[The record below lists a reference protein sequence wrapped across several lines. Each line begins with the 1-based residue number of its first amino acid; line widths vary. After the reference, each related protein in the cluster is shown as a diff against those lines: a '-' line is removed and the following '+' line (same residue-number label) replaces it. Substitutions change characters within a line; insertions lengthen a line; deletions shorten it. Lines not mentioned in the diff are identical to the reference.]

1 MSFQDKKD
9 KGKKYRGSKKESTAS
24 KSRKSLTIETAIE
37 TVGLSHGLT
46 LPPPPPPPASPSF
59 PDSPAEKSPWWSRK
73 PKSKVVP
80 LSETSDQPPPGCARS
95 SPTVT
100 LESPA
105 TTAHTQTSL
114 DELFDD
120 DPQNVNMKYT

>member
-9 KGKKYRGSKKESTAS
+9 KGRKSRGSKKESTAS
-24 KSRKSLTIETAIE
+24 KSKKSQ
-37 TVGLSHGLT
+37 T
-46 LPPPPPPPASPSF
+46 LPSPPPASPSS
-59 PDSPAEKSPWWSRK
+59 PDSQAEKTSWWRK
-73 PKSKVVP
+73 NPKSKVVP

-95 SPTVT
+95 SPT

-105 TTAHTQTSL
+105 TTAHTETRL

-120 DPQNVNMKYT
+120 DPQKVNMEIHMSKEIIALMCVLLRVRV